1 MASGTLGQASLS
13 AATNTTVYTVG
24 TTPTV
29 FSVNMVNTTGSP
41 IAVNLAVAASSTPSA
56 GEYIE
61 FQAIIPAN
69 GVLERGGIVAT
80 AGKLIVAFA
89 SFAGVSVNVYGYE
102 G

>member
-29 FSVNMVNTTGSP
+29 FNVNMVNTTGSP
-41 IAVNLAVAASSTPSA
+41 VAVNLAVAASSTPSA

-80 AGKLIVAFA
+80 AGKLVVAFA
-89 SFAGVSVNVYGYE
+89 SFAGVSINIYGYE

>member
-1 MASGTLGQASLS
+1 MASGTFGQASLT
-13 AATNTTVYTVG
+13 AATNTTVFTVG
-24 TTPTV
+24 VTPTV
-29 FSVNMVNTTGSP
+29 LNVNMVNTTGTP